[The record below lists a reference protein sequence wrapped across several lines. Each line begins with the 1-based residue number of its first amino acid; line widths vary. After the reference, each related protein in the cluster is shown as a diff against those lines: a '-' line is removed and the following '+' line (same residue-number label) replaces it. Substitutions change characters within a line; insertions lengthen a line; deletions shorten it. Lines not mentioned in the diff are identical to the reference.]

1 MALINC
7 SSCGKKISSL
17 APLCPHCGFQRGEVS
32 EEQLHEL
39 QRRRLR
45 DHIYHLKMTSYAVM
59 TLFLAAFGWYW
70 WESRDFQQQASAGP
84 LALLAVGALAY
95 LVIRY
100 LLFRARRRM
109 RQLLV

>member
-7 SSCGKKISSL
+7 PSCNKTISSIS
-17 APLCPHCGFQRGEVS
+17 PLCPHCGFQRGEVN
-32 EEQLHEL
+32 EEQLQEF
-39 QRRRLR
+39 RRRSLR
-45 DHIYHLKMTSYAVM
+45 DHIYHLKMASYAVM

-70 WESRDFQQQASAGP
+70 WESREFQQQPSTGP

-100 LLFRARRRM
+100 LLFRARRRA
-109 RQLLV
+109 RQFLG